1 MQKTQSTDPLKLALA
16 MEDMALDTSVGKVRM
31 RGQDHQLLLAQV
43 VNTIAPVD
51 GKRVTQG
58 WEGTQWGFRTD
69 AVVPAEQLTL
79 SSTCQMQ
86 RPTRR

>member
-1 MQKTQSTDPLKLALA
+1 
-16 MEDMALDTSVGKVRM
+16 MALDTAAGKVRM
-31 RGQDHQLLLAQV
+31 RGQDHRLLLAQV
-43 VNTIAPVD
+43 ANTIAPVE
-51 GKRVTQG
+51 GKRVPLG
-58 WEGTQWGFRTD
+58 WGTQWGFRTD